1 MVLLKISRI
10 RLGTQRWLLTVVAV
24 SPFST
29 VCACASWVRG
39 LRKMT
44 EVAACAEI
52 GHLGKARDDSLRRQ
66 ARGLLCSPYE
76 PTLAPCFATARPSG
90 PSPQPRVT
98 SPGCT
103 HTPPLLVP
111 HRPNADGMI
120 WYTAQEVERINA
132 LLLAKKQQGTGVLPP
147 PSSEE
152 HGHIRALSR
161 GSSVATTA
169 ASPSPSA
176 FASPKA
182 DRVKCDG
189 NPLRIARTTPAAPDP
204 GK

>member
-1 MVLLKISRI
+1 
-10 RLGTQRWLLTVVAV
+10 
-24 SPFST
+24 
-29 VCACASWVRG
+29 
-39 LRKMT
+39 
-44 EVAACAEI
+44 
-52 GHLGKARDDSLRRQ
+52 
-66 ARGLLCSPYE
+66 
-76 PTLAPCFATARPSG
+76 
-90 PSPQPRVT
+90 
-98 SPGCT
+98 
-103 HTPPLLVP
+103 
-111 HRPNADGMI
+111 MI

-189 NPLRIARTTPAAPDP
+189 NPLCIAPTTPAAQDP